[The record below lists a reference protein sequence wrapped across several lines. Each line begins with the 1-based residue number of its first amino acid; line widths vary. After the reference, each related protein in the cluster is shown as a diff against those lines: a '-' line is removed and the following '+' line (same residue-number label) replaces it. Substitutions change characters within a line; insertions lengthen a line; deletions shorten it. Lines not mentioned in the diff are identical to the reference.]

1 MLYRVM
7 CLKLIFCRKSLMV
20 TQTQPAVAWSN
31 EIPYVPKNKRT
42 NSMTQP
48 FRVGMIETHEAVL
61 RPVHTIDPTL
71 AG

>member
-1 MLYRVM
+1 MIETP
-7 CLKLIFCRKSLMV
+7 LILEILFDFGLTR
-20 TQTQPAVAWSN
+20 PAVAWSN

-71 AG
+71 AGWDD

>member
-1 MLYRVM
+1 
-7 CLKLIFCRKSLMV
+7 MV